1 MRHLW
6 RVLKSFAFAFAGLY
20 YLLRTQSNFYVHVM
34 AGVCAVIV
42 AALLG
47 LDGAEL
53 AAVVL
58 AVGLVL
64 VAEAINTAL
73 EAVVDLVSPELHPL
87 AKIAKDVGAAGVL
100 FAAATAVAV
109 ALVLLLP
116 RIPAALR

>member
-1 MRHLW
+1 MRHP
-6 RVLKSFAFAFAGLY
+6 RRILKSFAFAFAGLN
-20 YLLRTQSNFYVHVM
+20 YLLRTQSNFWVHVM
-34 AGVCAVIV
+34 AGVCAVLG

-47 LDGAEL
+47 LGGAEL

-64 VAEAINTAL
+64 VTEAINTAL
-73 EAVVDLVSPELHPL
+73 EAVVDLVSPEFHRL
-87 AKIAKDVGAAGVL
+87 ARIAKDVGAASVL

-116 RIPAALR
+116 RILAALH